1 MGRHG
6 PAIELGVSFVR
17 PALNNVIRHDM
28 LLRLQ
33 NSLAAMGSGM
43 REQERIANNLA
54 NANTVGYKRQRSL
67 TETLEEFVDHE
78 GAPRS
83 VRLQE
88 HWAAMERG
96 ALETTGNPLDLAI
109 EGDGFFS
116 FVDEATGAR
125 RYSRAGQ
132 LSLDA
137 GGMLRNAA
145 GHLVDGHDGP
155 IHVPPAAE
163 NLEVAADGS
172 IRVNGRMIGRLRV
185 VRFENPEALR
195 RIDSAG
201 FDTAGMRALE
211 ATDSRILQGRLE
223 SSNVNPISE
232 MTDMISHFRL
242 FESQQKM
249 LQTTD
254 QILGQVTRELGRF

>member
-1 MGRHG
+1 
-6 PAIELGVSFVR
+6 
-17 PALNNVIRHDM
+17 M

-54 NANTVGYKRQRSL
+54 NANTVGYKRQRSF

-83 VRLQE
+83 VRVQE
-88 HWAAMERG
+88 QWAAMERG
-96 ALETTGNPLDLAI
+96 VLETTGNPLDLAI
-109 EGDGFFS
+109 NGDGFFAS
-116 FVDEATGAR
+116 VDEATGAR

-132 LSLDA
+132 FSLDA
-137 GGMLRNAA
+137 HGVLRTTA
-145 GHLVDGHDGP
+145 GHLVEGHDGP
-155 IHVPPAAE
+155 IQVPPAAE
-163 NLEVAADGS
+163 SLEISPDGS
-172 IRVNGRMIGRLRV
+172 IRANGQMIGRLRV

-195 RIDSAG
+195 RVDSAG
-201 FDTAGMRALE
+201 FDAAGMRALE
-211 ATDSRILQGRLE
+211 AADPKILQGRLE
-223 SSNVNPISE
+223 GSNVNPISE
-232 MTDMISHFRL
+232 MTDMITHFRL